1 MAETIFTSKATVEG
15 GREGH
20 VRSEDGM
27 IDVNLEQPGSGSSKS
42 GSNPEQLFASGYAA
56 CFDGMLNL
64 QASKK
69 NKDVSSKTTAAVS
82 LQKDESDGM
91 FQLAAELTVEISGVS
106 KEEADELVDL
116 AHQYCPYS
124 KATRNNI
131 EVKVQSE
138 VK

>member
-1 MAETIFTSKATVEG
+1 MAETIFTSKATAEG
-15 GREGH
+15 GREGR

-27 IDVNLEQPGSGSSKS
+27 IDVNLEQPGSGSSNS

-138 VK
+138 LN